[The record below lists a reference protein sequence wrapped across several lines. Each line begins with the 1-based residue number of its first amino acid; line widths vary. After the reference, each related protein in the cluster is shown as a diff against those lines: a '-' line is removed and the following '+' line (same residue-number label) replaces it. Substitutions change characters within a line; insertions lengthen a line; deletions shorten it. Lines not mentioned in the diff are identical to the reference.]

1 MLTEKLIE
9 LEREHSGLE
18 RDLANPEVFSNSS
31 NFLRINR
38 RYGELLPLVKLWHE
52 YRDCENAILEA
63 QELLND
69 PEMRDLA
76 VSDLEE
82 NKARQQQIELE
93 LDVLLIPKDP
103 RDERNV
109 ILEIRAGAGGDEAG
123 LFAGDLMRMYS
134 RYAEMKGIRLEI
146 VEESESALGGYSKV
160 VAEMS
165 GNYAYRSFKFE
176 MGVHRVQRVPAT
188 ESQGRIHTSTVTIAV
203 IPEVEE
209 TEFDLDLSQ
218 VRIDVFRAQGAGG
231 QGVNTTDSAVRAVW
245 KTGTSEELIIICQD
259 GRSQIKNREKALVIL
274 RSRLV
279 AIERAKEEERSK
291 LERQSM
297 IGTGDRSEKIRTY
310 NYPQNRITDHRLTGE
325 NKNFPL
331 DILIEGK
338 LEPLMDALAA
348 WDREGMLERLAEK
361 VE

>member
-1 MLTEKLIE
+1 VLTEKLIE

-31 NFLRINR
+31 NFLKINR
-38 RYGELLPLVKLWHE
+38 RYGELLPIVKLWHE

-63 QELLND
+63 QELLTD

-165 GNYAYRSFKFE
+165 GNFAYRSFKFE

-203 IPEVEE
+203 IPEAEE

-245 KTGTSEELIIICQD
+245 KTGTDEELIIICQD

>member
-38 RYGELLPLVKLWHE
+38 RYGELLPIVKLWHE
-52 YRDCENAILEA
+52 YRDCETAILEA
-63 QELLND
+63 QELLTD

-82 NKARQQQIELE
+82 NRTRQQQIELE

-109 ILEIRAGAGGDEAG
+109 ILELRAGAGGDEAG

-134 RYAEMKGIRLEI
+134 RYAEIKGIRLEI
-146 VEESESALGGYSKV
+146 VEASESALGGYSKV

-165 GNYAYRSFKFE
+165 GNFAYRSFKFE

-245 KTGTSEELIIICQD
+245 KTGTDEELIIICQD

-310 NYPQNRITDHRLTGE
+310 NYPQNRITDHRLVGE

-348 WDREGMLERLAEK
+348 WDREGLLERLAEK